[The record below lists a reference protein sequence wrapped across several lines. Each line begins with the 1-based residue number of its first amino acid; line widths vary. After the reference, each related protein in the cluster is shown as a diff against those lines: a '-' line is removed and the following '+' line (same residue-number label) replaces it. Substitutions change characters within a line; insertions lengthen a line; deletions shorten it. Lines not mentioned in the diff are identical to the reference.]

1 MHTHRCTQ
9 YKIHS
14 MDVHSRDHKENLRIL
29 VFLGSNFNLPAL
41 SIKNWE
47 SKFHF
52 ANIAKFH
59 ASKLL
64 IPLSCKRRWVQ
75 GYGAKGEKKI
85 LYLNRKKVAYT
96 ASVITVFIVIWI
108 SLWPFALIFPQFAV
122 GDLLTSGLGFWL
134 QQLLGFIE
142 HLLCASYS
150 ALCITWWVL

>member
-64 IPLSCKRRWVQ
+64 IPLLSCKRRWVQ
-75 GYGAKGEKKI
+75 GYGAKGENKI

-96 ASVITVFIVIWI
+96 ASVITIFIVIWI
-108 SLWPFALIFPQFAV
+108 SLWPLPLFFLSLQLGTFSPV
-122 GDLLTSGLGFWL
+122 GWGF
-134 QQLLGFIE
+134 G
-142 HLLCASYS
+142 CNS
-150 ALCITWWVL
+150 C